1 MWASHLTFLCLSY
14 PICKIGINWESHTGQ
29 PDYPVSTPELR
40 ALCTIVIFVNRSLQ
54 CITHTRSFAKVP
66 GGTPQ
71 LGAGGDARGTPVPH
85 LRSFLFL
92 PRSCPRQMVKTHDL
106 PPDRNYLLIS
116 HPHGLMAHSAFGLF
130 GTEGGDFS
138 RTFPGLKPRLLTL
151 NIFFWIP
158 VLRDYLM
165 SVGICSVCEDSID
178 YLLSRGKGTMVV
190 VVVGGLAECHYSLP
204 GCSTLVLRN
213 RRGFVRKAL
222 QHGVALV
229 PCYSFGENDLYGQRC
244 LRAGSW
250 ERRLQD
256 RLRALGHVYPCA
268 FYGSGLSPG
277 SRGLLPFHRTVTAVV
292 GAPLPLPR
300 IQAPSEETVAHY
312 HGLYV
317 AALRRLFDQHKADYG
332 LPDTQELTVV

>member
-1 MWASHLTFLCLSY
+1 MAGASGKTGFRVVLEVLAIFQWALSGILIVVTLGLSSLYLVLFTSSWQLLFFLLGWLLYDWKTPRRGGRTVPWVRRWCLWRRY
-14 PICKIGINWESHTGQ
+14 CEYFPLK
-29 PDYPVSTPELR
+29 
-40 ALCTIVIFVNRSLQ
+40 
-54 CITHTRSFAKVP
+54 
-66 GGTPQ
+66 
-71 LGAGGDARGTPVPH
+71 
-85 LRSFLFL
+85 
-92 PRSCPRQMVKTHDL
+92 MVKTHDL